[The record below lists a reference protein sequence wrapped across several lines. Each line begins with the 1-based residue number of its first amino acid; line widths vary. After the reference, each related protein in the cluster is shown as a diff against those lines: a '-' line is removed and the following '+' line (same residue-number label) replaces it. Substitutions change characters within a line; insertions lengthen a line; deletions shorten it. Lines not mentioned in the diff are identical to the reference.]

1 MRRREFI
8 TLIGGAAA
16 WPLVARAREM
26 PRIAVLLNF
35 NEKSGQPLLS
45 VFLQEI
51 RRLGWIDGE
60 TAHIDIRWVQATH
73 KVFAK
78 ASLNCWRW
86 RPTSSSQEAPRLH

>member
-1 MRRREFI
+1 MRRRTFI
-8 TLIGGAAA
+8 AVLGGAAA

-35 NEKSGQPLLS
+35 TEKSGQPLLS

-60 TAHIDIRWVQATH
+60 TAHIDIQTVGQ
-73 KVFAK
+73 
-78 ASLNCWRW
+78 L
-86 RPTSSSQEAPRLH
+86 SSSILILLPPCLFAFSKLGVPFGQ